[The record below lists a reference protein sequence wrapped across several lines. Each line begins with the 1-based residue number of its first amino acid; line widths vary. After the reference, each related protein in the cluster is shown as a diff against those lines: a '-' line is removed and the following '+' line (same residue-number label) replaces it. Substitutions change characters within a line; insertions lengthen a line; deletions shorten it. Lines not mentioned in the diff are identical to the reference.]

1 MFLADWAEKN
11 PLFTGLTVPDAPP
24 SGGRPPP
31 AAGGAA
37 RELPP
42 SDADMRKQQQTAP
55 SEPQSG
61 SGLPKPKRFDFG
73 GPKGGGAGLPAPDAI
88 RTMDRAAI
96 EALFP
101 RVSEM
106 TNEQLVALQARR
118 RQLLGIASP
127 PTPGSEGVP

>member
-1 MFLADWAEKN
+1 
-11 PLFTGLTVPDAPP
+11 
-24 SGGRPPP
+24 
-31 AAGGAA
+31 
-37 RELPP
+37 
-42 SDADMRKQQQTAP
+42 MRKQQQTAP